1 MEKIKNCET
10 TWNFKNIK
18 IKRNIIGFGLILLVQ
33 IDNKVLK
40 NPFIVK
46 TEVLQSQLSD
56 REANKKIQTVTD
68 EKVVL
73 LNANSRITLRN

>member
-1 MEKIKNCET
+1 ML
-10 TWNFKNIK
+10 
-18 IKRNIIGFGLILLVQ
+18 R
-33 IDNKVLK
+33 

-73 LNANSRITLRN
+73 LSANSRIK